1 MRKILLLILILSF
14 SQLDAQ
20 CWQTVTAGYGYTVA
34 LKTDNS
40 LWSWGENK
48 SGQLGDG
55 TIINNYTP
63 QKIGTATDWKI
74 VATGTD
80 HTVALKKDGSLWT
93 WGSNKDGQLGD
104 GTNTNKSIPTQ
115 IGTAVDWQTVAAG
128 NQYTVALKNDGTLWA
143 WGDNYFGQ
151 LGNGTS
157 SGPGIPKQIGTAA
170 DWKEITVGYYH
181 TIGLKKDGTLWTWGG
196 NDTGQL
202 GDGTTTKSYSPKKI
216 GTETD
221 WKTIC
226 GGGSHTIAIKTDGS
240 LWAWGKNKYGEL
252 GNGTTTDSYVPIKI
266 GTSTD
271 WKSLGAAGDHS
282 IAIKTDGSLWTWG
295 DNSHNE
301 LGNGTTLKSLIPIQI
316 GTGKN
321 WQAVTAGWYY
331 TAAVSS
337 DGTMWTFGDNSYGQL
352 GDGTNVNKNVPITV
366 TCQVPF
372 TITTSQV
379 NVNCNGESNGSAT
392 IASILGG
399 TAPYTYLWSNGAT
412 TTSITRLM
420 AGTYTCTVKDATSL
434 SVTKSIVISEFEP
447 ITFSVQNINV
457 DCNTSKK
464 GSFTVNALGGTKS
477 YQYAISPLYAYQ
489 DSNYFTDLE
498 SGNYTVI
505 VKDSNGC
512 LSPSITVT
520 INAVSLSPPT
530 STAQTFEH
538 GATIANLKADGSNLK
553 WYESNETPNPFDS
566 SMVLKTGK
574 YYVSQTNGTC
584 ESQRTEVN
592 VTINAPLSEEQV
604 PTNGLLAYYPFNGN
618 ANDASGN
625 KLNASVN
632 GAVLTSD
639 RFGNND
645 SAYSF
650 NGVNSFI
657 NVVIP
662 NIPQKNS
669 PRTISGWFKT
679 DNVFTNPNK
688 YETCIFNYGAL
699 EKSQRLSLYIYSKG
713 YLETI
718 TGADFSNDD
727 FYVNNYDYSNNDWY
741 FFTLTYNGTKLSL
754 YVNGKFVDERSITL
768 NTTNNIFRLG
778 ERYPDNRDE
787 WFKGKIDDIGIW
799 NRVLSPEEI
808 AGLYTSQT
816 DNSSYT
822 AIPDP
827 NFEKKLIELGLDAEP
842 IDGKILNTN
851 VMAQK
856 SLNLSSA
863 SIEDLTGIEA
873 FGELTSLNV
882 DKNQLATLNLSSNT
896 KLTSLSARENKL
908 KNINLKPNTL
918 LANLSIGKNELTTLD
933 VSQNTKLSFLSAEYN
948 SLTNLDLSNNKELY
962 GLVLNFN
969 QLTTLDLSKNTI
981 LEYLQ
986 CGSNKLTTLNI
997 KNAAILSLLECPKN
1011 VLTSLDLSDNISL
1024 KNLVCSE
1031 NSLKNIDIKENLNLT
1046 ELSCSKNQF
1055 TALNTS
1061 KNTLLTSLD
1070 IRDNFITAIDISS
1083 NTNLSS
1089 FYCSNNLI
1097 SNLDISKNPNIS
1109 TLAFDHNE
1117 LTSVNLK
1124 NGNNTI
1130 LELKNSNFKNNPN
1143 LTCIQVDNTTYSNA
1157 NWSSLRDISANYST
1171 DCTEEYTIIPD
1182 SNFEERLIMLSIDK
1196 DGKNGKVLNSSIRDV
1211 EHLYIGKYAIK
1222 DLTGIA
1228 GFISLRGLRVSEN
1241 ELTSLDLSKNLL
1253 LDSLDCSQN
1262 KLKTLNLK
1270 NGNNKKL
1277 HIKTSDFSNNPDLI
1291 CIQVDDVEY
1300 ANANWATL
1308 KDMTATYNTDC
1319 PTFYAII
1326 PDSHFEQKLIDL
1338 GIDTDGLNGKITIT
1352 DVNSITSLDLSNSNI
1367 KDLTGIE
1374 YFTALTSLDISN
1386 NQLISLNLSDNT
1398 RLEIL
1403 NASLNQITTLD
1414 LSKNTNL
1421 KVIYVVA
1428 NPLLELNVK
1437 NGNNKNFIINSTTSK
1452 QTVSNLT
1459 TSFLGLTSLSCITV
1473 DDANYS
1479 NANWSSIKESST
1491 TYSSTCKQLGVDDNV
1506 LNKASLYPN
1515 PTKGELTISNVSV
1528 EKANVYNTLGQL
1540 VKSFTLES
1548 ANTTNTINLSGL
1560 PRGVYYVYL
1569 INRDAASA
1577 KKIIVE

>member
-14 SQLDAQ
+14 SQIDAQ
-20 CWQTVTAGYGYTVA
+20 CWQTVTSGYGFTVA

-55 TIINNYTP
+55 NIINNYTP

-74 VATGTD
+74 VATSTD

-93 WGSNKDGQLGD
+93 WGGNKNGQLGD
-104 GTNTNKSIPTQ
+104 GTSTNKTIPTQ

-157 SGPGIPKQIGTAA
+157 SGPGIPKQIGTAT

-202 GDGTTTKSYSPKKI
+202 GDGTTSKGYSPKKI
-216 GTETD
+216 GTATD

-295 DNSHNE
+295 YNSHNE
-301 LGNGTTLKSLIPIQI
+301 LGNGTTLNSLIPIQI

-331 TAAVSS
+331 KAAVST
-337 DGTMWTFGDNSYGQL
+337 DGTMLTFGDNSYGQL
-352 GDGTNVNKNVPITV
+352 GDGTNVYKNAPITV
-366 TCQVPF
+366 TCQVSF
-372 TITTSQV
+372 VVTTSQI
-379 NVNCNGESNGSAT
+379 NLKCTGESNGSAT
-392 IASILGG
+392 IASVSGG

-412 TTSITRLM
+412 TASITGLT
-420 AGTYTCTVKDATSL
+420 AGTYTCTVKDAASL
-434 SVTKSIVISEFEP
+434 SITKSVEITNPALISFNVFTTASCNGSNNGQIS
-447 ITFSVQNINV
+447 ITA
-457 DCNTSKK
+457 K
-464 GSFTVNALGGTKS
+464 GGTSS
-477 YQYAISPLYAYQ
+477 YQYAISPLFGYQ
-489 DSNYFTDLE
+489 SSSNFVNL
-498 SGNYTVI
+498 SAGNYTVM

-512 LSPSITVT
+512 IVT
-520 INAVSLSPPT
+520 NSAVINESNTLPPT
-530 STAQTFEH
+530 AIAQTYNN
-538 GATIANLKADGSNLK
+538 GATVAKLQASGINLK
-553 WYESNETPNPFDS
+553 WYNVAETGIALS
-566 SMVLKTGK
+566 SETTLKTGK
-574 YYVSQTNGTC
+574 YYVSQTINGC
-584 ESQRTEVN
+584 ESTKTAVD
-592 VTINAPLSEEQV
+592 VTIIAGTVNGIPIE
-604 PTNGLLAYYPFNGN
+604 GLLAYYPFNGN
-618 ANDASGN
+618 ANDTSGN
-625 KLNASVN
+625 ESN
-632 GAVLTSD
+632 GIATNTTLTTD
-639 RFGNND
+639 RFGSSN

-650 NGVNSFI
+650 NGTTSAI
-657 NVVIP
+657 EADI
-662 NIPQKNS
+662 KNYPLKGGS
-669 PRTISGWFKT
+669 RTITGWFKAGLPVNSKELDFCLVSYGNET
-679 DNVFTNPNK
+679 DPNYWFK
-688 YETCIFNYGAL
+688 I
-699 EKSQRLSLYIYSKG
+699 SLYSKG
-713 YLETI
+713 YLDIQFDSKNFSSQENYLSNKWTFFVMTFNEDTNTYCVYI
-718 TGADFSNDD
+718 DNVLKLTGTADLYTNGYGNLFRIGKNKS
-727 FYVNNYDYSNNDWY
+727 NNYFEGS
-741 FFTLTYNGTKLSL
+741 
-754 YVNGKFVDERSITL
+754 
-768 NTTNNIFRLG
+768 
-778 ERYPDNRDE
+778 
-787 WFKGKIDDIGIW
+787 IDDIGIW

-851 VMAQK
+851 IMAQK

-882 DKNQLATLNLSSNT
+882 DKNQIATLNLSSNT

-948 SLTNLDLSNNKELY
+948 SLTTLDLSNNKELY

-1011 VLTSLDLSDNISL
+1011 VLTSLDLSDNVSL

-1130 LELKNSNFKNNPN
+1130 LELKNSNFRNNPN

-1171 DCTEEYTIIPD
+1171 DCTEEYTMIPD
-1182 SNFEERLIMLSIDK
+1182 GNFEERLIMLSIDK

-1291 CIQVDDVEY
+1291 CIQVDDAEY
-1300 ANANWATL
+1300 SNANWATL

-1338 GIDTDGLNGKITIT
+1338 GIDTDGLNGKITIS

-1479 NANWSSIKESST
+1479 NANWSNIKESST

-1569 INRDAASA
+1569 INQDAASA